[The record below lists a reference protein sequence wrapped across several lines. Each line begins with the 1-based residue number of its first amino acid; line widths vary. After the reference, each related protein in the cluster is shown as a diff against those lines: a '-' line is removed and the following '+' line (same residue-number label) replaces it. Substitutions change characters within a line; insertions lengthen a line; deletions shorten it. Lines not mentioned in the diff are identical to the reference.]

1 MRMFSRRN
9 FLQLTGLT
17 ATAVLGGPVLA
28 ACSTPPLP
36 GLAPIDTQADG
47 SDFKPDLDL
56 ILKAT
61 ASEVGL
67 LPGSA
72 TRVWT
77 YQGSVVSG
85 DPDAVQAIPGS
96 YLGPLIRV
104 RRGQKVRVTFTNDLP
119 GNGQASIIHWH
130 GLQVPASM
138 DGHPRDAVQPG
149 GSFIYEFE
157 VTDRAGTYWFHPH
170 PHRLTAQQV
179 VAGLAGLFIVS
190 DDEADR
196 VILPTGDYDLPLVI
210 QDRVFDGNNQ
220 FTYSPD
226 MMTAMMGYL
235 GNRLLING
243 QPDLSL
249 SVATRAYR
257 LRMLNGSNS
266 RIYKLAWSDGTPL
279 TVIGTDD
286 GLLDA
291 PIERPY
297 VMLSPGERLEV
308 WADLRNRAVGD
319 ELRLISQT
327 FTGVEGIG
335 SAGGM
340 MGGGMMGGG
349 MMGGM
354 MSGGAAQ
361 GTELQLAT
369 LRVER
374 QEAETLSLP
383 SALTSITRHRLAD
396 AVNAD
401 APRRVVITQRNM
413 TWKLNGRDFDMMAV
427 ADDEKVK
434 AGTLEVWEIVNDV
447 NPGEMMDPLGMAHPF
462 HFHGVQF
469 QVVSRSLSTDYP
481 DFATGYATVSE
492 GLVDEGWKDT
502 VLVMPGETVQL
513 LMRFPNNPGVY
524 VYHCHNLEHA
534 DNGMMRNY
542 AIEA

>member
-1 MRMFSRRN
+1 MRTFSRRN

-17 ATAVLGGPVLA
+17 ATAVLGGPALA

-36 GLAPIDTQADG
+36 GLAPTDTQADG
-47 SDFKPDLDL
+47 SAFNPDLDL
-56 ILKAT
+56 VLKAT
-61 ASEVGL
+61 ASEVAL
-67 LPGSA
+67 LPGST

-85 DPDAVQAIPGS
+85 DPGAVQAIPGS
-96 YLGPLIRV
+96 YLGPIIRV

-119 GNGQASIIHWH
+119 GSDQASIIHWH
-130 GLQVPASM
+130 GLQVPAAM

-149 GSFIYEFE
+149 QSFVYEFE

-179 VAGLAGLFIVS
+179 IAGLAGLFIVS
-190 DDEADR
+190 DDDADHLA
-196 VILPTGDYDLPLVI
+196 LPTGDYDLPLVI
-210 QDRVFDGNNQ
+210 QDRVFDGDNQ
-220 FTYSPD
+220 FAYGAD
-226 MMTAMMGYL
+226 MMTAMMGFL
-235 GNRLLING
+235 GNRLLVNG

-249 SVATRAYR
+249 PVATRAYR
-257 LRMLNGSNS
+257 LRMLNGSNA

-308 WADLRNRAVGD
+308 WADLRDRTVGD
-319 ELRLISQT
+319 ELRLISQA
-327 FTGVEGIG
+327 FTGAEGVG

-361 GTELQLAT
+361 GIELQLAT

-374 QEAETLSLP
+374 QETETLSLP
-383 SALTSITRHRLAD
+383 AALTPITRHRLAD
-396 AVNAD
+396 AVNAT
-401 APRRVVITQRNM
+401 APRRVVITQQNM

-434 AGTLEVWEIVNDV
+434 AGTLEVWEIVNAV

-481 DFATGYATVSE
+481 DFAIGYATVSE
-492 GLVDEGWKDT
+492 GLVDAGWKDT

-513 LMRFPNNPGVY
+513 LMRFPDNLGVF

>member
-1 MRMFSRRN
+1 MRMFNRRN

-17 ATAVLGGPVLA
+17 ATAVLGGPALA

-36 GLAPIDTQADG
+36 GLVPTDAEGVG
-47 SDFKPDLDL
+47 SAFKPDLDL
-56 ILKAT
+56 VLKAS
-61 ASEVGL
+61 ASEVAL

-77 YQGSVVSG
+77 YAGSVVSG

-96 YLGPLIRV
+96 YLGPIIRV

-130 GLQVPASM
+130 GLQVPAAM

-149 GSFIYEFE
+149 QSFIYEFE

-196 VILPTGDYDLPLVI
+196 VTLPSGDYDLPMVI
-210 QDRVFDGNNQ
+210 QDRVFDGDNQ
-220 FTYSPD
+220 FAYSPD

-235 GNRLLING
+235 GNRLLVNG

-249 SVATRAYR
+249 PVATRAYR
-257 LRMLNGSNS
+257 LRMLNGSNA

-327 FTGVEGIG
+327 FTGVEGVG

-401 APRRVVITQRNM
+401 APRRVIITQRNM

-481 DFATGYATVSE
+481 EFAIGYATVSE

-502 VLVMPGETVQL
+502 VLIMPGETVQL

-542 AIEA
+542 AIGA